1 MKPEPMDELEIE
13 SLVRNAVQDAVDFI
27 ESEIADDRI
36 KAQRYFDGE
45 VDIGDEPGRSTVV
58 ATKVRDTVRNIKPSL
73 MRVFLNTAAPVEYVP
88 KGPEDV
94 MPAQQATEYMHWAF
108 NEMGGYRV
116 LSDAFHDALIK
127 KAGILKVYWD
137 TYTQAETYTYTN
149 ITEPEYLA
157 IVNDDDVEV
166 IEHSVEETMS
176 MEMEPEEQMAQMEV
190 QGPKHSLKIKRKFE
204 EGKLRVE
211 SVPPEEFMI
220 DRNAKSID
228 DFYVVAHRTEMRVAD
243 VVAMGF
249 DYDEISELDSM
260 GSSDTYSEAEDF
272 ERRGYQQDEEDNT
285 ADTSMKL
292 VMITEAYMRMDME
305 GTGDAQLYKF
315 ILGGS
320 EYKILDYEPWG
331 EVPFAVFEIDPEPH
345 AFFGRS
351 IPDLIIND
359 QDAATAMLRGVLD
372 NVALTNNPRIGFV
385 EGQVNVDDLLNN
397 EIGGIIR
404 MKSAGMMQDVSI
416 PFVANQTLVALQYM
430 DDAIE
435 AKTGVS
441 RASMGL
447 DPDALQNTTA
457 TAAQLTAQGGAQQI
471 EVMAR
476 NLAEGGMRR
485 LFKLMLKA
493 YVENSPEEQLMRMN
507 GEFIP
512 VDPRVWSTGMDVTV
526 NVGLGTG
533 QEENKMAALQQAL
546 QLQMQIWQAYGP
558 TNGLVNMT
566 MIRNTLA
573 DIMALGGVRN
583 SDRYFMQMNPMI
595 EQQLQAQAQ
604 QMAAQNQQP
613 DPNTALAQAQIQ
625 VEQIKAQSKA
635 QSDLLNA
642 QIRAQEAIAKDDRER
657 DKMDQDLVL
666 QAAKI
671 LGDFGIA
678 VDQQEIKRMQA
689 EPRYPD
695 QAPEQAVMG
704 GRF

>member
-1 MKPEPMDELEIE
+1 MTKPEPMEKMEIE
-13 SLVRNAVQDAVDFI
+13 GLIQNAVSDAVDFI
-27 ESEIADDRI
+27 ESEIATDRI

-45 VDIGDEPGRSTVV
+45 VDIGEEEGRSRVV

-73 MRVFLNTAAPVEYVP
+73 MRVFLNTAKPVEFIP
-88 KGPEDV
+88 RGPEDV
-94 MPAQQATEYMHWAF
+94 LAAQQATEYMHWVF
-108 NEMGGYRV
+108 NEVGGYRA
-116 LSDAFHDALIK
+116 LNDAFHDALVK
-127 KAGILKVYWD
+127 KVGVLKVYWD
-137 TYTQAETYTYTN
+137 TYTDVETYTYTN

-157 IVNDDDVEV
+157 IVNEDDVEV
-166 IEHSVEETMS
+166 IEHSVEQEGE
-176 MEMEPEEQMAQMEV
+176 MEMEDGMMDMDMSMPR
-190 QGPKHSLKIKRKFE
+190 HSLKINRKCE
-204 EGKLRVE
+204 SGKLMVE

-220 DRNAKSID
+220 DRNARSID

-243 VVAMGF
+243 VVSMGF
-249 DYDEISELDSM
+249 DYEEVVELDGI

-272 ERRGYQQDEEDNT
+272 ERRGYQMDDEEDT
-285 ADTSMKL
+285 ADPSMRL
-292 VMITEAYMRMDME
+292 VAITEAYMRMDID
-305 GTGDAQLYKF
+305 GTGDAQMYRF

-320 EYKILDYEPWG
+320 NYKMLDYEPWG
-331 EVPFAVFEIDPEPH
+331 DVPFAIFEIDPEPH

-351 IPDLIIND
+351 IPDLIMND

-385 EGQVNVDDLLNN
+385 EGQVNSDDLLNN

-404 MKSAGMMQDVSI
+404 MKSAGMIQEVSV
-416 PFVANQTLVALQYM
+416 PFVAAQTLTAIQYM
-430 DDAIE
+430 DQAIE
-435 AKTGVS
+435 GKTGVS
-441 RASMGL
+441 RAAMGL

-457 TAAQLTAQGGAQQI
+457 TAAQLTAQGGAAQI

-485 LFKLMLKA
+485 LFKLMLQL
-493 YVENSPEEQLMRMN
+493 YVENSPEPQLMRMN
-507 GEFIP
+507 SEFVP
-512 VDPRVWSTGMDVTV
+512 VDPRVWNTAMDVTV

-558 TNGLVNMT
+558 TNGLVSMSL
-566 MIRNTLA
+566 IRNTLA
-573 DIMALGGVRN
+573 DIMALGGIRN
-583 SDRYFMQMNPMI
+583 ADRYFMPMNPMV
-595 EQQLQAQAQ
+595 EQQLVAQ
-604 QMAAQNQQP
+604 QQAMAAQNQQP

-666 QAAKI
+666 TAAKI
-671 LGDFGIA
+671 LGDYGIR
-678 VDQQEIKRMQA
+678 VNEQQIKQMQNT
-689 EPRYPD
+689 PRYPN
-695 QAPEQAVMG
+695 QTPEQAVMG

>member
-1 MKPEPMDELEIE
+1 MTKPEPMEKMEIE
-13 SLVRNAVQDAVDFI
+13 GLIQNAVSDAVDFI
-27 ESEIADDRI
+27 ESEIATDRI

-45 VDIGDEPGRSTVV
+45 VDIGEEEGRSRVV

-73 MRVFLNTAAPVEYVP
+73 MRVFLNTAKPVEFIP
-88 KGPEDV
+88 RGPEDV
-94 MPAQQATEYMHWAF
+94 LAAQQATEYMHWVF
-108 NEMGGYRV
+108 NEVGGYRI
-116 LSDAFHDALIK
+116 LNDAFHDALVK
-127 KAGILKVYWD
+127 KVGVLKVYWD
-137 TYTQAETYTYTN
+137 TYTDVETYTYTN

-157 IVNDDDVEV
+157 IVNEDDVEV
-166 IEHSVEETMS
+166 LEHSVEQEGE
-176 MEMEPEEQMAQMEV
+176 MEMEDGMMMDMDMSMPR
-190 QGPKHSLKIKRKFE
+190 HSMKINRKCE
-204 EGKLRVE
+204 SGKLMVE

-220 DRNAKSID
+220 DRNARSID

-249 DYDEISELDSM
+249 DYEEVVELDGI

-272 ERRGYQQDEEDNT
+272 ERRGYQMDDEEDT
-285 ADTSMKL
+285 ADPSMRL
-292 VMITEAYMRMDME
+292 VAITEAYMRMDID
-305 GTGDAQLYKF
+305 GTGDAQMYRF

-320 EYKILDYEPWG
+320 NYKLLDYEPWG
-331 EVPFAVFEIDPEPH
+331 EIPFAIFEIDPEPH

-351 IPDLIIND
+351 IPDLIMND

-385 EGQVNVDDLLNN
+385 EGQVNSDDLLNN

-404 MKSAGMMQDVSI
+404 MKSAGMIQEVSV
-416 PFVANQTLVALQYM
+416 PFIAGQTLPAVQYM
-430 DDAIE
+430 DQAIE

-457 TAAQLTAQGGAQQI
+457 TAAQLTAQGGAAQI

-485 LFKLMLKA
+485 LFKLMLQL
-493 YVENSPEEQLMRMN
+493 YVENSPEPQLMRMN
-507 GEFIP
+507 SEFVP
-512 VDPRVWSTGMDVTV
+512 VDPRVWNTSMDVSV

-558 TNGLVNMT
+558 QNGLVSMSL
-566 MIRNTLA
+566 IRNTLA
-573 DIMALGGVRN
+573 DIMALGGIRN
-583 SDRYFMQMNPMI
+583 ADRYFMPMNPMV
-595 EQQLQAQAQ
+595 EQQLIAQ
-604 QMAAQNQQP
+604 QQAMAAQNQQP

-666 QAAKI
+666 TAAKI
-671 LGDFGIA
+671 LGDYGIR
-678 VDQQEIKRMQA
+678 VNEQQIKQMQNT
-689 EPRYPD
+689 PRYPN